1 MLKRWL
7 ALVTILVGM
16 IPAGLVL
23 AENASSPNFQNTDS
37 SIIPLIINTVSA
49 NFIIDGSVSP
59 IVGTAAS
66 ANLIVESG
74 PQSDPGN
81 PPVVIP
87 PVIPPPSGGGGGG
100 GGIPIPVPVPSGPL
114 LEPPPTIDPR
124 RWTYKS
130 TAMVQGNR
138 GVTNAEIYLNGSN
151 VDIVYPNADRWSRV
165 LPLGLGDNTLVLQS
179 KQGDRASILVYGMVH
194 RRLIGD
200 VNDNRIVDDVD
211 LSLFTR
217 HWKAFDIQS
226 DFDEDGLIDDVDL
239 SLLAS
244 HWGKSY

>member
-1 MLKRWL
+1 MRKRVL
-7 ALVTILVGM
+7 ALLSISLGL

-23 AENASSPNFQNTDS
+23 AENTASTNFQNTDS
-37 SIIPLIINTVSA
+37 SVLPLIINTASA
-49 NFIIDGSVSP
+49 NYKIDGSVSP

-66 ANLIVESG
+66 GNFKTEGG
-74 PQSDPGN
+74 PQNNPGSAPVVV
-81 PPVVIP
+81 PPVV
-87 PVIPPPSGGGGGG
+87 PPSGGGGGG
-100 GGIPIPVPVPSGPL
+100 GGGLPLTPAPSGPV

-124 RWTYKS
+124 RWTYKP
-130 TAMVQGNR
+130 TALVQGNR
-138 GVTNAEIYLNGSN
+138 GVSGADISLNGSGN
-151 VDIVYPNADRWSRV
+151 AVTYPNNERWMRV
-165 LPLGLGDNTLVLQS
+165 LPLGLGDNTLILQS
-179 KQGDRASILVYGMVH
+179 RIGDRASILVYGMVH